1 MVGMTV
7 QATVTTVTR
16 SRNTTMISMRT
27 IIIII
32 IIMMNMSVVVSR
44 HSMTMVT
51 MSRRILLWNGQT
63 FDVS

>member
-7 QATVTTVTR
+7 QTTVTTVTR
-16 SRNTTMISMRT
+16 SRNTTMI
-27 IIIII
+27 
-32 IIMMNMSVVVSR
+32 MSVVVVVVVVVVMSR

-51 MSRRILLWNGQT
+51 MSRRFLLWNGQT